1 MSTDTF
7 DFGFTAVESMEEY
20 VPPAQNVNKEEITDL
35 SLKIAKI
42 ESTQSDI
49 LNILERIENSGTS
62 LDTDEY
68 KQLIERDVREKLSKV
83 ENMIMP
89 LLSNLMKDSD
99 KKDYIKWPNR
109 KAIIE
114 QFTEK
119 LLQVTRS

>member
-20 VPPAQNVNKEEITDL
+20 VPPVQNVNKEEITDL
-35 SLKIAKI
+35 ALKISKI